1 MAAQEK
7 EKEPGKLKQMWRV
20 LQMTR
25 RGDKWIVP
33 LLIVSFVG
41 PLAVGI
47 ILPFTVLPGG
57 IFTRILWITTGL
69 LAGLLLALVI
79 LGNRAETVA
88 YRQISGQPGAV
99 GAILQGSLRRA
110 WQASEYPVQVNPRTQ
125 DAVYRAVGK
134 CGVVLI
140 AEGPKSRVKKLI
152 DDERKMVARAVPQVP
167 IHVVNVGPDDSS
179 TPLPKL
185 RKTLYKFKKELNKAE
200 VLAVSNRLLSLK
212 KPGSLPM
219 PKGIDPFNT
228 RAPKPR

>member
-1 MAAQEK
+1 MAAEA

-33 LLIVSFVG
+33 ILIVSFLG
-41 PLAVGI
+41 PLALGI

-57 IFTRILWITTGL
+57 IFTKILWITTGVL
-69 LAGLLLALVI
+69 GGLLLSLVI

-88 YRQISGQPGAV
+88 YRQIAGQPGAV

-110 WQASEYPVQVNPRTQ
+110 WQTSEFPVQVNPRTQ

-140 AEGPKSRVKKLI
+140 AEGPKTRVKKIL
-152 DDERKMVARAVPQVP
+152 DDEKKMVARAVPQVP
-167 IHVVNVGPDDSS
+167 IHVVHVGPDGDS

-200 VLAVSNRLLSLK
+200 VLAVSHRLSSLK
-212 KPGSLPM
+212 KPGTIPM
-219 PKGIDPFNT
+219 PKGIDPFKM

>member
-1 MAAQEK
+1 MAAQE

-33 LLIVSFVG
+33 MLIVSFLG
-41 PLAVGI
+41 PLALGI
-47 ILPFTVLPGG
+47 VLPFTVLPGG
-57 IFTRILWITTGL
+57 IFTKILWITTGV

-88 YRQISGQPGAV
+88 YRQIAGQPGAV

-110 WQASEYPVQVNPRTQ
+110 WQTSEFPVQVNPRTQ
-125 DAVYRAVGK
+125 DAIYRAVGK

-140 AEGPKSRVKKLI
+140 AEGPKTRVKKIL
-152 DDERKMVARAVPQVP
+152 DDEKKMVARAVPQVP
-167 IHVVNVGPDDSS
+167 IHIVHVGPDDDS
-179 TPLPKL
+179 TALPKL
-185 RKTLYKFKKELNKAE
+185 RKTLYRFKKELNKAE
-200 VLAVSNRLLSLK
+200 VLAVSHRLSSLK
-212 KPGSLPM
+212 KPGTIPM
-219 PKGIDPFNT
+219 PKGIDPFKM

>member
-1 MAAQEK
+1 MAAQE

-33 LLIVSFVG
+33 ILIVSFLG
-41 PLAVGI
+41 PLALGI

-57 IFTRILWITTGL
+57 IFTKILWITTGVL
-69 LAGLLLALVI
+69 GGLLLALVI

-88 YRQISGQPGAV
+88 YRQIAGQPGAV

-110 WQASEYPVQVNPRTQ
+110 WQTSEFPVQVNPRTQ

-140 AEGPKSRVKKLI
+140 AEGPKTRVKKIL
-152 DDERKMVARAVPQVP
+152 DDEKKMVARAVPQVP
-167 IHVVNVGPDDSS
+167 IHVVHVGPDNDS
-179 TPLPKL
+179 TALPKL

-200 VLAVSNRLLSLK
+200 VLAVSHRLSSLK
-212 KPGSLPM
+212 KPGTIPM
-219 PKGIDPFNT
+219 PKGIDPFKM

>member
-1 MAAQEK
+1 MAAEP

-33 LLIVSFVG
+33 ILIVSLLG
-41 PLAVGI
+41 PLALGI
-47 ILPFTVLPGG
+47 VLPFTVLPGG
-57 IFTRILWITTGL
+57 IFTKILWITTGL

-79 LGNRAETVA
+79 LGNRAESVA
-88 YRQISGQPGAV
+88 YRQIAGQPGAV

-110 WQASEYPVQVNPRTQ
+110 WQTSEFPVQVNPRTQ
-125 DAVYRAVGK
+125 DAIYRAVGK

-140 AEGPKSRVKKLI
+140 AEGPKTRVKKILE
-152 DDERKMVARAVPQVP
+152 DEKKMVARAVPQVT
-167 IHVVNVGPDDSS
+167 IHVVHVGPDDAS

-200 VLAVSNRLLSLK
+200 VLAVSHRLSSLK
-212 KPGSLPM
+212 KPGSIPM
-219 PKGIDPFNT
+219 PKGIDPFKA

>member
-1 MAAQEK
+1 MAAQE

-33 LLIVSFVG
+33 ILLVSFLG
-41 PLAVGI
+41 PLALGI

-57 IFTRILWITTGL
+57 IFTKILWITTGV

-88 YRQISGQPGAV
+88 YRQIAGQPGAV

-110 WQASEYPVQVNPRTQ
+110 WQASEFPVQVNPRTQ

-140 AEGPKSRVKKLI
+140 AEGPKTRVKKIL
-152 DDERKMVARAVPQVP
+152 DDEKKMVARAVPQVP
-167 IHVVNVGPDDSS
+167 IHVVHVGPDADS
-179 TPLPKL
+179 TALPKL

-200 VLAVSNRLLSLK
+200 VLAVSHRLSSLK
-212 KPGSLPM
+212 KPGSIPM
-219 PKGIDPFNT
+219 PKGIDPFKA

>member
-1 MAAQEK
+1 MAAQE

-33 LLIVSFVG
+33 ILIVSFLG
-41 PLAVGI
+41 PLALGI
-47 ILPFTVLPGG
+47 VLPFTVLPGG
-57 IFTRILWITTGL
+57 IFTKILWITTGV

-79 LGNRAETVA
+79 LGNRAEAVA

-110 WQASEYPVQVNPRTQ
+110 WQTSEFPVQVNPRTQ

-140 AEGPKSRVKKLI
+140 AEGPKTRVKKIL
-152 DDERKMVARAVPQVP
+152 DDEKKMVARAVPQVP
-167 IHVVNVGPDDSS
+167 IHIVHVGPDPDS

-185 RKTLYKFKKELNKAE
+185 RNTLYKFKKELNKAE
-200 VLAVSNRLLSLK
+200 VLAVAHRLSSLK
-212 KPGSLPM
+212 KPGTIPM
-219 PKGIDPFNT
+219 PKGIDPFKM

>member
-1 MAAQEK
+1 MAAEA

-33 LLIVSFVG
+33 ILFVSFLG
-41 PLAVGI
+41 PLALGI

-57 IFTRILWITTGL
+57 IFTKILWITTGV
-69 LAGLLLALVI
+69 LAGLLLSLVV

-88 YRQISGQPGAV
+88 YRQIAGQPGAV

-110 WQASEYPVQVNPRTQ
+110 WQTSEFPVQVNPRTQ

-140 AEGPKSRVKKLI
+140 AEGPKMRVKKIL
-152 DDERKMVARAVPQVP
+152 DDEKKMVARAVPQVP
-167 IHVVNVGPDDSS
+167 IHIVHVGPDDDS

-200 VLAVSNRLLSLK
+200 VLAVSHRLSSLK
-212 KPGSLPM
+212 KPGTIPM
-219 PKGIDPFNT
+219 PKGIDPFKM

>member
-1 MAAQEK
+1 MAAE
-7 EKEPGKLKQMWRV
+7 EGKEPGRIKQMWRV

-33 LLIVSFVG
+33 LLLVSFLG
-41 PLAVGI
+41 PLALGI

-57 IFTRILWITTGL
+57 LFTKILWITTGV

-88 YRQISGQPGAV
+88 YRQIAGQPGAV

-110 WQASEYPVQVNPRTQ
+110 WQTSEFPVQVNPRTQ
-125 DAVYRAVGK
+125 DSVYRAVGK

-140 AEGPKSRVKKLI
+140 AEGPKTRVKKIL
-152 DDERKMVARAVPQVP
+152 DDEKKMVARAVPQVP
-167 IHVVNVGPDDSS
+167 IHIVHVGPDDDS

-185 RKTLYKFKKELNKAE
+185 RKTLYKFKKNLNKAE
-200 VLAVSNRLLSLK
+200 VLAVSHRLSSLK
-212 KPGSLPM
+212 KPGTIPM
-219 PKGIDPFNT
+219 PKGIDPFKM

>member
-1 MAAQEK
+1 MAAEAQ
-7 EKEPGKLKQMWRV
+7 KEPGKLKQMWRV

-33 LLIVSFVG
+33 ILIVAFLG
-41 PLAVGI
+41 PLALGI

-57 IFTRILWITTGL
+57 IFTKILWITTGV

-88 YRQISGQPGAV
+88 YRQIAGQPGAV

-110 WQASEYPVQVNPRTQ
+110 WQTSEFPVQVNPRTQ

-140 AEGPKSRVKKLI
+140 AEGPKTRVKKILE
-152 DDERKMVARAVPQVP
+152 DEKKMVARAVPQVP
-167 IHVVNVGPDDSS
+167 IHVVHVGPDNDS

-185 RKTLYKFKKELNKAE
+185 RKTLYKFKKTLNKAE
-200 VLAVSNRLLSLK
+200 VLAVSHRLSSLK
-212 KPGSLPM
+212 KPGEIPM
-219 PKGIDPFNT
+219 PKGIDPFKA

>member
-1 MAAQEK
+1 MAAEA

-33 LLIVSFVG
+33 ILIVSFLG
-41 PLAVGI
+41 PLALGI

-57 IFTRILWITTGL
+57 IFTKILWITTGV

-88 YRQISGQPGAV
+88 YRQIAGQPGAV
-99 GAILQGSLRRA
+99 GAILRGSLRRA
-110 WQASEYPVQVNPRTQ
+110 WQTSEFPVQVNPRTQ
-125 DAVYRAVGK
+125 DAIYRAVGK

-140 AEGPKSRVKKLI
+140 AEGPKTRVKKIL
-152 DDERKMVARAVPQVP
+152 DDEKKMVARAVPQVP
-167 IHVVNVGPDDSS
+167 IHVVHVGPDNDS

-185 RKTLYKFKKELNKAE
+185 RKTLYKLKKELNKAE
-200 VLAVSNRLLSLK
+200 VLAVSHRLSSLK
-212 KPGSLPM
+212 KPGTIPM
-219 PKGIDPFNT
+219 PKGIDPFKM

>member
-1 MAAQEK
+1 MAAQE

-33 LLIVSFVG
+33 ILLVSFLG
-41 PLAVGI
+41 PVALGI

-57 IFTRILWITTGL
+57 LFTKILWITTGI

-88 YRQISGQPGAV
+88 YRQITGQPGAV

-110 WQASEYPVQVNPRTQ
+110 WQTSEFPVQVNPRTQ
-125 DAVYRAVGK
+125 DAIYRAVGK

-140 AEGPKSRVKKLI
+140 AEGPKTRVKKILE
-152 DDERKMVARAVPQVP
+152 DEKKMVARAVPQVP
-167 IHVVNVGPDDSS
+167 IHVVHVGPDDDS

-185 RKTLYKFKKELNKAE
+185 RKKLYKFKKELNKAE
-200 VLAVSNRLLSLK
+200 VLAVSHRLSSLK
-212 KPGSLPM
+212 KPGTIPM
-219 PKGIDPFNT
+219 PKGIDPFKM

>member
-1 MAAQEK
+1 
-7 EKEPGKLKQMWRV
+7 MWRV

-33 LLIVSFVG
+33 ILLVSFLG
-41 PLAVGI
+41 PLALGI

-57 IFTRILWITTGL
+57 IFTKILWITTGV

-88 YRQISGQPGAV
+88 YRQIAGQPGAV

-110 WQASEYPVQVNPRTQ
+110 WQASEFPVQVNPRTQ

-140 AEGPKSRVKKLI
+140 AEGPKTRVKKIL
-152 DDERKMVARAVPQVP
+152 DDEKKMVARAVPQVP
-167 IHVVNVGPDDSS
+167 IHVVHVGPDADS
-179 TPLPKL
+179 TALPKL

-200 VLAVSNRLLSLK
+200 VLAVSHRLSSLK
-212 KPGSLPM
+212 KPGSIPM
-219 PKGIDPFNT
+219 PKGIDPFKA

>member
-1 MAAQEK
+1 MAAEAQ
-7 EKEPGKLKQMWRV
+7 KEPGKLKQMWRV

-33 LLIVSFVG
+33 ILLISFLG
-41 PLAVGI
+41 PLALGI

-57 IFTRILWITTGL
+57 IFTKILWITTGVL
-69 LAGLLLALVI
+69 GGLLLALVI
-79 LGNRAETVA
+79 LGNRAEAVA

-110 WQASEYPVQVNPRTQ
+110 WQTSEFPVQVNPRTQ

-140 AEGPKSRVKKLI
+140 AEGPKTRVKKIL
-152 DDERKMVARAVPQVP
+152 DDEKKMVARAVPQVP
-167 IHVVNVGPDDSS
+167 IHIVHVGPDNDS
-179 TPLPKL
+179 TALPKL

-200 VLAVSNRLLSLK
+200 VLAVSHRLSSLK
-212 KPGSLPM
+212 KPGTIPM
-219 PKGIDPFNT
+219 PKGIDPFKM

>member
-1 MAAQEK
+1 MAAQE

-33 LLIVSFVG
+33 ILIVSFLG
-41 PLAVGI
+41 PLALGI

-57 IFTRILWITTGL
+57 IFTRILWITTGVL
-69 LAGLLLALVI
+69 GGLLLALVI

-88 YRQISGQPGAV
+88 YRQIAGQPGAV

-110 WQASEYPVQVNPRTQ
+110 WQTSEFPVQVNPRTQ

-140 AEGPKSRVKKLI
+140 AEGPKTRVKKILE
-152 DDERKMVARAVPQVP
+152 DERKMVARAVPQVP
-167 IHVVNVGPDDSS
+167 IHVVHVGPDDDS
-179 TPLPKL
+179 TPLQKL
-185 RKTLYKFKKELNKAE
+185 RKTLYKLKKELNKAE
-200 VLAVSNRLLSLK
+200 VLAVSHRLSSLK
-212 KPGSLPM
+212 KAGTIPM
-219 PKGIDPFNT
+219 PKGIDPFKM

>member
-1 MAAQEK
+1 MAAQE

-33 LLIVSFVG
+33 ILIVSFLG
-41 PLAVGI
+41 PLALGI

-57 IFTRILWITTGL
+57 IFTKILWITTGV

-88 YRQISGQPGAV
+88 YRQIAGQPGAV

-110 WQASEYPVQVNPRTQ
+110 WQTSELPVQVNPRTQ
-125 DAVYRAVGK
+125 DAIYRAVGK

-140 AEGPKSRVKKLI
+140 AEGPKSRVKKIL
-152 DDERKMVARAVPQVP
+152 DDEKKMVARAVPQVP
-167 IHVVNVGPDDSS
+167 IHVVHVGPDNDS
-179 TPLPKL
+179 TALPKL

-200 VLAVSNRLLSLK
+200 VLAVAHRLSSLK
-212 KPGSLPM
+212 KPGTIPM
-219 PKGIDPFNT
+219 PKGIDPFKM

>member
-1 MAAQEK
+1 MAAQE

-33 LLIVSFVG
+33 ILLVSFLG
-41 PLAVGI
+41 PLALGI
-47 ILPFTVLPGG
+47 ILPFTLLPGG
-57 IFTRILWITTGL
+57 IFTKILWITTGV

-88 YRQISGQPGAV
+88 YRQIAGQPGAV

-110 WQASEYPVQVNPRTQ
+110 WQASEFPVQVNPRTQ

-140 AEGPKSRVKKLI
+140 AEGPKTRVKKIL
-152 DDERKMVARAVPQVP
+152 DDEKKMVARAVPQVP
-167 IHVVNVGPDDSS
+167 IHVVHVGPDADS
-179 TPLPKL
+179 TALPKL

-200 VLAVSNRLLSLK
+200 VLAVSHRLSSLK
-212 KPGSLPM
+212 KPGSIPM
-219 PKGIDPFNT
+219 PKGIDPFKA

>member
-1 MAAQEK
+1 MAAEA

-33 LLIVSFVG
+33 ILIVSFLG
-41 PLAVGI
+41 PLALGI

-57 IFTRILWITTGL
+57 IFTKILWITTGV

-88 YRQISGQPGAV
+88 YRRIEGQPGAV

-110 WQASEYPVQVNPRTQ
+110 WQTSEFPVQVNPRTQ
-125 DAVYRAVGK
+125 DAIYRAVGK

-140 AEGPKSRVKKLI
+140 AEGPKTRVKKIL
-152 DDERKMVARAVPQVP
+152 DDEKKMVARAVPQVP
-167 IHVVNVGPDDSS
+167 IHVVHVGPDNDS

-185 RKTLYKFKKELNKAE
+185 RKTLYKLKKELNKAE
-200 VLAVSNRLLSLK
+200 VLAVSHRLSSLK
-212 KPGSLPM
+212 KPGTIPM
-219 PKGIDPFNT
+219 PKGIDPFKM

>member
-1 MAAQEK
+1 MAAPE
-7 EKEPGKLKQMWRV
+7 EKEPGKIKQMWRI

-33 LLIVSFVG
+33 ILIVSFLG
-41 PLAVGI
+41 PLALGI

-57 IFTRILWITTGL
+57 IFTKILWITTGV

-88 YRQISGQPGAV
+88 YRQIAGQPGAV

-110 WQASEYPVQVNPRTQ
+110 WQTSEFPVQVNPRTQ

-140 AEGPKSRVKKLI
+140 AEGPKTRVKKIL
-152 DDERKMVARAVPQVP
+152 DDEKKMVARAVPQVP
-167 IHVVNVGPDDSS
+167 IHVVHVGPDNDS

-200 VLAVSNRLLSLK
+200 VLAVSHRLLSLK
-212 KPGSLPM
+212 KPGTIPM
-219 PKGIDPFNT
+219 PKGIDPFKM